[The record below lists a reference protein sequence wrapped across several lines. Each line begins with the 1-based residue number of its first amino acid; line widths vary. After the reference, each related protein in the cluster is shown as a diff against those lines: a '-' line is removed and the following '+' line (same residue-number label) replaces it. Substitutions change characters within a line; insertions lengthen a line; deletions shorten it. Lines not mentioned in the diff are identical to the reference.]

1 MAQGIFKN
9 PQERK
14 IKISEGLK
22 KAYQFSFNL
31 LRLTETEINNNKFKE
46 KLVWQT

>member
-14 IKISEGLK
+14 IKISKGLK
-22 KAYQFSFNL
+22 KSLSIWNK
-31 LRLTETEINNNKFKE
+31 TEIEINNNKFKE